1 MKIGVFFFT
10 VQVAVIA
17 TTVVLAAP
25 QESKL
30 IKQEASKKSPQEAK
44 ILKQINK
51 LNDDGSYT
59 YGYESD
65 DGSFK
70 YVAS

>member
-1 MKIGVFFFT
+1 MFIT
-10 VQVAVIA
+10 TQVAVIA
-17 TTVVLAAP
+17 TTAVLAAP

-30 IKQEASKKSPQEAK
+30 IKQEAPKKHPQEAK

-70 YVAS
+70 